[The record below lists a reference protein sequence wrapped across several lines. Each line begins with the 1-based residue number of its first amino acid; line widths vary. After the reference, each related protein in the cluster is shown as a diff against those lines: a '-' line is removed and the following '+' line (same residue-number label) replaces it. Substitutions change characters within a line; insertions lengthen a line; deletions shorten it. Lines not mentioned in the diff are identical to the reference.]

1 MLSTYD
7 MIEANSVSIPMIKGS
22 TILLS
27 KGKNVEFNIID
38 YQRLV
43 RKLMHL
49 LQTTRLNLAFVVGK
63 LG

>member
-1 MLSTYD
+1 
-7 MIEANSVSIPMIKGS
+7 MIEANFVSIPMIKGS

-49 LQTTRLNLAFVVGK
+49 LQTTRFNLAFVVGK